1 MTRRKAVSANGRRRA
16 SSKAKPARLLERAP
30 EVYLGPGALGSLHRG
45 SGILQGMQRP
55 GRVDLLE
62 FQSVVEGG
70 YRRLIECRFMG
81 SSEWDTVGIFLRKEE
96 LDRRRAALIKDLVP
110 GDIVLACSERGGK
123 PVAYVNVGDTLLPAR
138 LKVSRTKTW
147 ST

>member
-1 MTRRKAVSANGRRRA
+1 MTRRKAATANGRQA

-62 FQSVVEGG
+62 FQPVVEGG

-96 LDRRRAALIKDLVP
+96 LDRRRVALVKDLVP
-110 GDIVLACSERGGK
+110 GDIVLACSERDGK
-123 PVAYVNVGDTLLPAR
+123 PIAYVNVGDTLLPAR